1 MKKIFLLRLSG
12 LVTGLLFLSRITN
25 LAASPNLDPGPPNLK
40 DPKVVCELVCPGTL
54 SFTLASGECQRVV
67 SYAVTTTGDCSGSI
81 PVQTSGLPSGSAF
94 PIGTTTNCFTV
105 DLPPLGLPDGDISC
119 CFDVVVSAFPNPT
132 PFITCNDLVY
142 IAVDENCQHCISAE
156 SVLEGGPYGCY
167 DNYLVELDK
176 TPPFGNGPWSSG
188 CVGASDIGK
197 TYQVR
202 ITEPVFGNKCWG
214 SLKVEDKL
222 APVLACPSA
231 ILPCNF
237 PSFAPE
243 YVQTATFTLKFA
255 AASGDLP
262 KTLNPGENFTFNI
275 PVDFD
280 AVVNDVDCRVKITN
294 ALAWNM
300 QIELVS
306 PSGTSALIWD
316 AMGGC
321 GVSAPVFARFDD
333 EGLASNQ
340 CADIGADLNLDLMSV
355 MGFDSLEAFD
365 GENAEGIW
373 QIRISNPDLQGFG
386 QVAVVEI
393 AELYINMTG
402 QFSAGFP
409 NNLSGNCVQAL
420 GNNQYLVP
428 AGCGDPQLDNCSN
441 VTLSYL
447 DNTIP
452 DTCGSGLTGHINREW
467 TAVDA
472 YGNSSTCIQRID
484 QLRPGLTDVVTP
496 SDYDGIDAPAFD
508 CTGSMPT
515 LNGHPNP
522 TPDWIE
528 SQGLPGYPSVFGQ
541 PSGCS
546 INWDYQDFPI
556 VVCDGTIKYRREWT
570 IIDWCTGEMIMHNQI
585 IKVVDNQGPSLT
597 CPQNLSVSTDVFTCC
612 ATVDLPDLIITDG
625 CSRIKTTHVTVTGQ
639 QAGVQTLDGSLM
651 NFPGN
656 NLSDPDTLAVF
667 GFPNCLSKGS
677 HTVEY
682 YAEDDCGNTG
692 TCAFQ
697 LTVIDN
703 VPPTAVCD
711 AKSTVAIGVDDP
723 SDCFGPAGPN
733 GNPAGLNSCEFAGI
747 SWVKAAAFD
756 NGSYDACGNV
766 KFTVRRMAPYSDCIL
781 ALNSTNGQTPCN
793 DVFPDFP
800 SEFERAISE
809 QDSIKFYACEV
820 GTIQPVI
827 LRVYQ
832 LEADGSFSLYPNGTP
847 IYNECI
853 VEVEVAD
860 KIKPVC
866 SAPQDVTVTCEQFD
880 PSLLA
885 YGLPVLTDNCCLDT
899 NQNYQGQCGLSQTLG
914 YASFDT
920 LCSKGTLL
928 RRFTAFDCNGNS
940 SQCTQR
946 IFVNYSQNYYVHF
959 PDDVIVNAC
968 NGTGIYGEPQFFGE
982 DCELLATAYED
993 QIIDVV
999 PDACFR
1005 IQRTWTV
1012 INWCTYN
1019 PGLPSTIVPN
1029 PNPNA
1034 INNHPANLPGPIVS
1048 ACDAVAPW
1056 NPTIVKISPV
1066 DPAETN
1072 YCSFWDANNNS
1083 YKYTQVIKIIDTT
1096 DPVFAN
1102 CPANT
1107 VTYTDN
1113 TQNDPTLWHQVFN
1126 PNLPAE
1132 DLTEME
1138 ANLSIT
1144 SSDDCAGANLAL
1156 AFLLFL
1162 DLDGDGTQET
1172 VINSNNLPGAD
1183 TILYNNVST
1192 PGYLG
1197 GTPVNFDTRAVPTSQ
1212 KWHFSLQNTVTLNQ
1226 RTSAVRWNTAQAPG
1240 TFVVPQLPEGT
1251 HKIKWIASDLC
1262 GNESVC
1268 EHTFTITQ
1276 GPSSGIDLLDTDGFA
1291 LYQNE
1296 PNPFNSQTKI
1306 GFRLPE
1312 AAEATLSVFDTEGRL
1327 VFAKTDHFRQGL
1339 NSVSMEGTGVLTP
1352 GVLYYKLES
1361 GAHVAWKKMVLIR

>member
-1 MKKIFLLRLSG
+1 MKKILLPRLSG
-12 LVTGLLFLSRITN
+12 LVMGLLFLSKVTQ
-25 LAASPNLDPGPPNLK
+25 LAAHPNLGPDPVNPVS
-40 DPKVVCELVCPGTL
+40 PKVICELVCPGPL
-54 SFTLASGECQRVV
+54 SFTLASGECHMVV

-81 PVQTSGLPSGSAF
+81 PVQTSGLPSGAAF

-132 PFITCNDLVY
+132 PAITCNDLVY
-142 IAVDENCQHCISAE
+142 IVVDANCQHCIGAE
-156 SVLEGGPYGCY
+156 SILEGGPYGCY
-167 DNYLVELDK
+167 DNYLVQLDK
-176 TPPFGNGPWSSG
+176 TPPFGNGPWSPG

-214 SLKVEDKL
+214 SLKVVD
-222 APVLACPSA
+222 APILECPSA
-231 ILPCNF
+231 VLPCNF
-237 PSFAPE
+237 PGFAPE
-243 YVQTATFTLKFA
+243 NLQTATFTLKFA
-255 AASGDLP
+255 AGDLP
-262 KTLNPGENFTFNI
+262 KTLNPTESFTFNI
-275 PVDFD
+275 PVGVN

-300 QIELVS
+300 QIEVIS
-306 PSGTSALIWD
+306 PAGSSALICD
-316 AMGGC
+316 SLGGC
-321 GVSAPVFARFDD
+321 GLVDPIFARFDD
-333 EGLASNQ
+333 EGLESNQ
-340 CADIGADLNLDLMSV
+340 CKDLGTDLNLDIMSV
-355 MGFDSLEAFD
+355 LGFDALSVFD
-365 GENAEGIW
+365 GENAEGNW
-373 QIRISNPDLQGFG
+373 QIKISNPDSQGFG
-386 QVAVVEI
+386 QIAVVEI
-393 AELYINMTG
+393 AELYINQTG

-409 NNLSGNCVQAL
+409 NKLSGNCVQAL

-428 AGCGDPQLDNCSN
+428 AGCGDPVLDNCSN

-447 DNTIP
+447 DTSVT
-452 DTCGSGLTGHINREW
+452 DTCGSGLTGHINRKW
-467 TAVDA
+467 TATDA
-472 YGNSSTCIQRID
+472 SGNITTCIQRID
-484 QLRPGLTDVVTP
+484 QLRPGLADVIVP
-496 SDYDGIDAPAFD
+496 NDYDGIDAPSFE
-508 CTGSMPT
+508 CTGSMPIV
-515 LNGHPNP
+515 NGHPNP

-528 SQGLPGYPSVFGQ
+528 SQGLRGYPSVFGQ

-570 IIDWCTGEMIMHNQI
+570 IIDWCLGEMIMHNQI

-612 ATVDLPDLIITDG
+612 ATVNLPDIIITDG
-625 CSRIKTTHVTVTGQ
+625 CSRIKTTNVTITGQ
-639 QAGVQTLDGSLM
+639 QAGVQTLVGSLT

-656 NLSDPDTLAVF
+656 NLSDPDTMAVF
-667 GFPNCLSKGS
+667 GFPNCLSKGI

-703 VPPTAVCD
+703 VPPVAACD
-711 AKSTVAIGVDDP
+711 EKSNVAIGLDDP

-733 GNPAGLNSCEFAGI
+733 GNPAALNTCEFAGI
-747 SWVKAAAFD
+747 SWVKATVFD
-756 NGSYDACGNV
+756 NGSYDACANI
-766 KFTVRRMAPYSDCIL
+766 KFTIQRVAPYSDCIL
-781 ALNSTNGQTPCN
+781 GLNATNGQAPCN

-809 QDSIKFYACEV
+809 SDSIKFYACEA
-820 GTIQPVI
+820 GTTQPIV

-832 LEADGSFSLYPNGTP
+832 LEADGNISLYPNGSP
-847 IYNECI
+847 IVNECVI
-853 VEVEVAD
+853 AVDVAD
-860 KIKPVC
+860 KSKPTC
-866 SAPQDVTVTCEQFD
+866 IAPQDVTVTCEQFD

-885 YGLPVLTDNCCLDT
+885 YGIPTLADNCCLDT
-899 NQNYQGQCGLSQTLG
+899 TQNYQGQCGLSQTLN
-914 YASFDT
+914 YTNFDT
-920 LCSKGTLL
+920 LCSKGTIL
-928 RRFTAFDCNGNS
+928 RRFTAFDCHGNS
-940 SQCTQR
+940 SQCAQR

-968 NGTGIYGEPQFFGE
+968 NGTGIYGEPTFFGE

-1005 IQRTWTV
+1005 IERRWTV

-1019 PGLPSTIVPN
+1019 PDLPSMIVPN

-1034 INNHPANLPGPIVS
+1034 IINHPANLPGPIVS
-1048 ACDAVAPW
+1048 ACGTAAPW
-1056 NPTIVKISPV
+1056 NPTIVKISPA
-1066 DPAETN
+1066 DPAATD
-1072 YCSFWDANNNS
+1072 YCSFWNANTNS
-1083 YKYTQVIKIIDTT
+1083 YQYTQIIKIIDTT

-1113 TQNDPTLWHQVFN
+1113 TQNDVSLWHQVFN

-1132 DLTEME
+1132 DLTEVE

-1144 SSDDCAGANLAL
+1144 SSDDCAGANLGL

-1162 DLDGDGTQET
+1162 DLDGDGAQET
-1172 VINSNNLPGAD
+1172 VINSKNLSGAD
-1183 TILYNNVST
+1183 TIRYNNIST
-1192 PGYLG
+1192 PGYLS
-1197 GTPVNFDTRAVPTSQ
+1197 GTPVTFDSRAVPTNQ
-1212 KWHFSLQNTVTLNQ
+1212 KWHFSLQNTTALNQ
-1226 RTSAVRWNTAQAPG
+1226 RTSAVRWNTAQAPN

-1268 EHTFTITQ
+1268 EHTFTITK
-1276 GPSSGIDLLDTDGFA
+1276 GPTSGIDVLDTDGFA
-1291 LYQNE
+1291 LFQNQ

-1361 GAHVAWKKMVLIR
+1361 GAHVAWRKMVLIR